1 MPPRIAIGTSQ
12 RPNPLRCGRRRGR
25 ELTRRRYLTARI
37 GGAARAD
44 RWPRPGAGRVGGA
57 QHQRQDTAPVKSRT
71 PDQPALKY
79 ALGSRSPQRRR
90 PIVSE
95 VTLEERGRALENQF
109 YEKENQEKLTAMK
122 HKLDAQRSKDELRK
136 ASGMSD
142 DAVLDQLV
150 ALGLRANT
158 IAALSLVP
166 LIQVAWADGAIQ
178 DNERTAILQ
187 GAHGKGLTDGSDGY
201 ELLQT
206 WLKKQP
212 GDELF
217 VAWEAYIKALA
228 SQLNDEQ
235 NRLLKN
241 QIVGFAKMVA
251 AAAGGILGFGKVSST
266 EEKVLHRIE
275 AAFNR

>member
-1 MPPRIAIGTSQ
+1 M
-12 RPNPLRCGRRRGR
+12 
-25 ELTRRRYLTARI
+25 
-37 GGAARAD
+37 
-44 RWPRPGAGRVGGA
+44 
-57 QHQRQDTAPVKSRT
+57 
-71 PDQPALKY
+71 
-79 ALGSRSPQRRR
+79 
-90 PIVSE
+90 SE

-109 YEKENQEKLTAMK
+109 YEKENQAKLAAMK
-122 HKLDAQRSKDELRK
+122 TKLDSQGSKDELRK

-142 DAVLDQLV
+142 DAVLDKLV

-166 LIQVAWADGAIQ
+166 LIQVAWADGKIQ

-187 GAHGKGLTDGSDGY
+187 GAHGKGLEQGTPGY

-206 WLKKQP
+206 WLQKP
-212 GDELF
+212 PHEDLF
-217 VAWEAYIKALA
+217 TAWEAYIKSLTA
-228 SQLNDEQ
+228 QLNEEQ

-251 AAAGGILGFGKVSST
+251 ASAGGILGFGKVSAS

-275 AAFNR
+275 NAFQR

>member
-1 MPPRIAIGTSQ
+1 M
-12 RPNPLRCGRRRGR
+12 
-25 ELTRRRYLTARI
+25 
-37 GGAARAD
+37 
-44 RWPRPGAGRVGGA
+44 
-57 QHQRQDTAPVKSRT
+57 
-71 PDQPALKY
+71 
-79 ALGSRSPQRRR
+79 
-90 PIVSE
+90 SE

-109 YEKENQEKLTAMK
+109 YEKENQEKLAAMK
-122 HKLDAQRSKDELRK
+122 EKLDAQRSKDELRK

-150 ALGLRANT
+150 TLGLRANT

-166 LIQVAWADGAIQ
+166 LISVAWADGEIQ

-187 GAHGKGLTDGSDGY
+187 GAHGKGLEDSTDGY
-201 ELLQT
+201 QLLQS
-206 WLKKQP
+206 WLAKP
-212 GDELF
+212 PSEELF
-217 VAWEAYIKALA
+217 TAWEAYIKALA

-251 AAAGGILGFGKVSST
+251 AAAGGILGFGKVSAS
-266 EEKVLHRIE
+266 EEKVLNRID